1 MKKSL
6 LAVAAIGAFASAA
19 QAQSSVTVYGI
30 LDVGFASGYAKN
42 GANKT
47 TTNLFDQS
55 REASSRLGFKG
66 VEDLGGGTS
75 AFFTIETGLT
85 PQGSNFS
92 GVNNR
97 QSFVGLKKSGVG
109 AASIGNQYTVE
120 HNAIVATDPG
130 GSNNTTGSIIRPSG
144 PVTNSGQGTLSNA
157 YVVQSTNMLV
167 VNSDSFAGFRGNAMY
182 VQNGNNATQYG
193 TNTTVAT
200 NGGTTNYTGWGVS
213 ADYTWKK
220 LYATAAYQSF
230 KNENT
235 NGVQT
240 LTAAQIAA
248 GASAGVTGATLPNTT
263 DNGAYIAATYDFG
276 ILKAYAGWINR
287 KLTSTLDSNTFA
299 KRSGQQIGVRAF
311 VTPKIEGWASAGNG
325 RYSQFGANEPTAN
338 FVAWQLGS
346 NYYLSKRTNLYGIYG
361 VTQSTSVSSVAAT
374 AASQFAIGV
383 RHTF

>member
-6 LAVAAIGAFASAA
+6 LALAAMGAFAGAA

-42 GANKT
+42 GATKT
-47 TTNLFDQS
+47 TNNLFDQS
-55 REASSRLGFKG
+55 RETSSRLGFRG
-66 VEDLGGGTS
+66 TEDLGGGLS
-75 AFFTIETGLT
+75 AFFTVETGLT
-85 PQGSNFS
+85 PQGVNFS

-97 QSFVGLKKSGVG
+97 QSFVGLRKKGTG
-109 AASIGNQYTVE
+109 AVSIGNQYTVE

-130 GSNNTTGSIIRPSG
+130 ASNNVTGSIVRPAG

-157 YVVQSTNMLV
+157 YVVQSTNMIIA
-167 VNSDSFAGFRGNAMY
+167 NSDSFAGFRGNAMY
-182 VQNGNNATQYG
+182 VSNGTDTTQS
-193 TNTTVAT
+193 AS
-200 NGGTTNYTGWGVS
+200 GTTNASNGGNTNYSGWGVS
-213 ADYTWKK
+213 ADYTWQK
-220 LYATAAYQSF
+220 LYVTAAYQSF
-230 KNENT
+230 KNVND

-263 DNGAYIAATYDFG
+263 DNGTYVGATYDFG

-287 KLTSTLDSNTFA
+287 KVTSNLDSNTYM
-299 KRSGQQIGVRAF
+299 KRTGQQIGVRGYI
-311 VTPKIEGWASAGNG
+311 TKTIEGWASGGNG
-325 RYSQFGANEPTAN
+325 RYTQFGANSPTAN
-338 FVAWQLGS
+338 FVAWQVGS

-361 VTQSTSVSSVAAT
+361 VTQSTSVSSVPAT
-374 AASQFAIGV
+374 AASQLAVGV